1 MMESGELFGADH
13 APMQRVTF
21 SNPDI
26 HYLTRRYEVEAK
38 FIGRMLRIFG
48 EAVVLESLR
57 RFEKGWSEAVF
68 VGIAR
73 NVEKAYAQEA

>member
-1 MMESGELFGADH
+1 MESGELFGADH
-13 APMQRVTF
+13 TWMQRVTF

-26 HYLTRRYEVEAK
+26 NYLTRRYEVEAK

-57 RFEKGWSEAVF
+57 RFEKGWTQAVF
-68 VGIAR
+68 FGCCR